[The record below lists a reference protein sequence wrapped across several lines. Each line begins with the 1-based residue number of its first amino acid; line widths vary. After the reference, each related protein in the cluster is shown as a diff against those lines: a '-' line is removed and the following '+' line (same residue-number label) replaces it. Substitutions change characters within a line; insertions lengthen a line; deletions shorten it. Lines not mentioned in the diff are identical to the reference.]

1 MYSETNSL
9 QRLPKEIRYYLFK
22 DIYIYIDIENALFT
36 FLYRFVKGY
45 FLKSPVQ
52 KNQFITGKNF
62 CLELCYKINVIG
74 IPQKKNYCLPEFGY
88 SKQ

>member
-22 DIYIYIDIENALFT
+22 DIYIDIDIENALFT

-45 FLKSPVQ
+45 F
-52 KNQFITGKNF
+52 
-62 CLELCYKINVIG
+62 
-74 IPQKKNYCLPEFGY
+74 
-88 SKQ
+88 